1 MKQMTEYPFSM
12 SHATV
17 ENQHDICGDDH
28 IVIIMKEISP
38 KSKDRC
44 KEALTDA
51 AGIKTA
57 GICQT
62 DLLLFRHLEV
72 FRVGSTWQRAG
83 SWE

>member
-1 MKQMTEYPFSM
+1 MLY
-12 SHATV
+12 V
-17 ENQHDICGDDH
+17 EM
-28 IVIIMKEISP
+28 VSP

-57 GICQT
+57 RICQT

-72 FRVGSTWQRAG
+72 FRVGSTCQRADL
-83 SWE
+83 WE